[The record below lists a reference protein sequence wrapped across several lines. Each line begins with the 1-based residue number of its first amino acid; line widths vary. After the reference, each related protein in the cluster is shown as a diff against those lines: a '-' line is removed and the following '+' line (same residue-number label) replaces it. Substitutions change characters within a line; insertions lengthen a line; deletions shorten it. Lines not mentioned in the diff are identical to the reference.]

1 MNITNYSK
9 TGIEKIR
16 NVSILESK
24 DLNVISGL
32 SVELQRVFEVHQVFR
47 TETEMRYSVLSHI
60 KFPTPASKYWQ
71 SIREQNVFFTNLI
84 NVSCDY
90 EEKQGELEILEI
102 ELKEI
107 DLSTPKGLAHSKI
120 KKAQIKRTEFQ
131 LMSMRL
137 TARDQVREIA
147 IWEIIKNELKA
158 IDDFD
163 TENVNTDQLEA
174 LQKRWQGEL
183 EVSKIVHH
191 ESLGKNAL
199 SGLATIQNA
208 KTGISFL
215 TNSLP
220 DELI

>member
-32 SVELQRVFEVHQVFR
+32 STELQRVFEVHQVFR

-107 DLSTPKGLAHSKI
+107 DLTTPKGLAYAKI
-120 KKAQIKRTEFQ
+120 KKAQIKRSEFQ
-131 LMSMRL
+131 LMSMRIV
-137 TARDQVREIA
+137 ARDQVREIA